1 MMIGDTLTEVRN
13 LRSPGN
19 TSLTVREWTKSLE
32 TLAMVITHWNA
43 VSIRN
48 RLVEPEDLLKQCLSG
63 TQARWTRGR
72 RTDCLSPGP

>member
-1 MMIGDTLTEVRN
+1 MTGVTLTDVRN

-32 TLAMVITHWNA
+32 TLAMVITHWKA

-48 RLVEPEDLLKQCLSG
+48 RFIEDEDLLKQCLSG
-63 TQARWTRGR
+63 TQVRWTRGR
-72 RTDCLSPGP
+72 MTDCL

>member
-1 MMIGDTLTEVRN
+1 MMIGVTLTEVRN

-32 TLAMVITHWNA
+32 TLAMVITHWKA
-43 VSIRN
+43 ASIRN
-48 RLVEPEDLLKQCLSG
+48 RLVEAEDLLKQCLSG
-63 TQARWTRGR
+63 TQTRWTRGR